1 MIDDEHR
8 YMVVLIRFFAILFA
22 LCAWVGVAKVAFGQP
37 FECVMVRVIDG
48 DTIEVFCPSRDPK
61 NTEKIRLIGLQ
72 TPEKGERGYY
82 KAAGDV
88 DKLAGNYVAVER
100 FGKDRYGRTLGLV
113 ESQKGCLNVEMRR
126 RYPSTRYDGLLTKKQ
141 RLALTKKGWR

>member
-1 MIDDEHR
+1 MDTEQR
-8 YMVVLIRFFAILFA
+8 YLVLAIRFFAILFV
-22 LCAWVGVAKVAFGQP
+22 LCAWIGFAKVAFSQP

-61 NTEKIRLIGLQ
+61 GAERIRLIGVQ
-72 TPEKGERGYY
+72 TPERGERHYY
-82 KAAGDV
+82 RAADDV
-88 DKLAGNYVAVER
+88 DRLAGNYVTVER

-126 RYPSTRYDGLLTKKQ
+126 RYPDTKYDRLLTKKQ
-141 RLALTKKGWR
+141 RLALKEKGWK

>member
-1 MIDDEHR
+1 MDDEHR
-8 YMVVLIRFFAILFA
+8 HMIVLIRFFAILFS
-22 LCAWVGVAKVAFGQP
+22 LCAWFAFAKVAFGQP

-61 NTEKIRLIGLQ
+61 NTERIRLIGVQ
-72 TPEKGERGYY
+72 TPERGEKHYY
-82 KAAGDV
+82 RAAFDV
-88 DKLAGNYVAVER
+88 DRLAGNYVTIER

-113 ESQKGCLNVEMRR
+113 ESQKGCLNVEMRK

-141 RLALTKKGWR
+141 RLALKEKGWK